1 MPVLLVGVFDVLP
14 AATAE
19 NGDFVKSILQVILAY
34 SAFAFFTN
42 FIREMVK
49 DAEDVEGDKSMGYR
63 TLAVVLGVQQLKYII
78 LILVLMLLVVCGFMT
93 VFLLESDAFSAI
105 YTLIF
110 IDIPLAIF
118 MYLVITASQ
127 PLQFKKASQLIKI
140 VMVTGILSMV
150 VFTLSVKFQLQ

>member
-1 MPVLLVGVFDVLP
+1 
-14 AATAE
+14 
-19 NGDFVKSILQVILAY
+19 
-34 SAFAFFTN
+34 
-42 FIREMVK
+42 
-49 DAEDVEGDKSMGYR
+49 
-63 TLAVVLGVQQLKYII
+63 
-78 LILVLMLLVVCGFMT
+78 MT